1 MEHIYNNELSAEM
14 LIFLSFHYRKNQFY
28 GGGLEIRTLAR
39 LAPTN
44 GFRNRPLQPLG

>member
-1 MEHIYNNELSAEM
+1 MIIKKSPTIGEL
-14 LIFLSFHYRKNQFY
+14 IN